1 MMDNN
6 DSERSSIK
14 SLVQYQSM
22 MYVSKTP
29 LYNWLK
35 PLLARLRDYA
45 PYTASAKEVLGWLK
59 CIDDNHH
66 SLPQTVD
73 NMSYDNGVDRYWFW
87 RLDYYLWE
95 KRNEFFTEESD
106 REIVSSYIFRANR
119 SIEHLHPQHQ
129 VNNDEWPIQ
138 NVHSFGNL
146 AMISQSF
153 NSEQSDDPVTVKFAR
168 IKDQAANQALQSIK
182 MYLMYND
189 ADKNPNGWTKEVMLA
204 HQAKMYELLKDS
216 FNKQ

>member
-1 MMDNN
+1 MGSVVCFGQNKN
-6 DSERSSIK
+6 KKRQ
-14 SLVQYQSM
+14 SL
-22 MYVSKTP
+22 
-29 LYNWLK
+29 
-35 PLLARLRDYA
+35 
-45 PYTASAKEVLGWLK
+45 
-59 CIDDNHH
+59 
-66 SLPQTVD
+66 
-73 NMSYDNGVDRYWFW
+73 
-87 RLDYYLWE
+87 
-95 KRNEFFTEESD
+95 
-106 REIVSSYIFRANR
+106 FRANR

-129 VNNDEWPIQ
+129 VNNDEWTIQ
-138 NVHSFGNL
+138 NVHTFGNL

-153 NSEQSDDPVTVKFAR
+153 NSEQNDDPVTVKFAR